1 MTEDPDIDAANAANI
16 IILEPDEDSRIAII
30 AQLEAMG
37 HKVHSVHDQKQA
49 ESFPEE
55 FCPDVILCYF
65 QTRSIYGQQTLR
77 IWVNMWPDVTVVA
90 LAEEP
95 STQNAVEAMRQGA
108 IDYLSKPI
116 DSEVLKLAVSRALE
130 RSRLLTEN
138 KNYQEQLELANR
150 RLTRHLSEL
159 QLDQQAGRSVQL
171 SMLPPSPMVVGPYR
185 LTHHIAPS
193 LLLSGDFVDYFHIN
207 NNYLLFYIADVSGHG
222 AGSAFVTVLLKNF
235 SRRFRREHGLYMLD
249 NPSEALNWLNTKLL
263 EYKLSRHVALFLGV
277 IDISSR
283 QLRYA
288 NAGQFPNPVL
298 ASPEGC
304 QILELP
310 GPPLGLFE
318 SPKYDFGH
326 IDLPESFV
334 LTMFTDGVLEI
345 MQDERLSKKEQRLA
359 AMTKQMPS
367 SIDEIWKIL
376 GVEATMSSQSTEGGF
391 PDDVCCFLLT
401 DVAAGA
407 R

>member
-1 MTEDPDIDAANAANI
+1 MTEDQNIDVADIV
-16 IILEPDEDSRIAII
+16 ILEPDDDSRIKIV

-37 HKVHSVHDQKQA
+37 HKVHSVQNQEQA
-49 ESFPEE
+49 ESLPKELH
-55 FCPDVILCYF
+55 PGVIFCYF
-65 QTRSIYGQQTLR
+65 QTHNIYNQQILR
-77 IWVNMWPDVTVVA
+77 MWTDMWPDVTVVA

-95 STQNAVEAMRQGA
+95 STQDAVEAMRQGA

-116 DSEVLKLAVSRALE
+116 DQEVLKLAVSRALE
-130 RSRLLTEN
+130 RSRLLAQN
-138 KNYQEQLELANR
+138 QHYQEQLELANR
-150 RLTRHLSEL
+150 HLKKHLSEL
-159 QLDQQAGRSVQL
+159 QIDQQAGRSVQL

-185 LTHHIAPS
+185 LTHQIAPS

-207 NNYLLFYIADVSGHG
+207 NNYLLFYLADVSGHG

-235 SRRFRREHGLYMLD
+235 SRRFRREHGFYMLD
-249 NPSEALNWLNTKLL
+249 NPSEALNWLNSRLL
-263 EYKLSRHVALFLGV
+263 EYNLSRHVALFLGV

-298 ASPEGC
+298 ASPEDC
-304 QILELP
+304 KILELP

-318 SPKYDFGH
+318 NPQYDFGH
-326 IDLPESFV
+326 VDLPESFV
-334 LTMFTDGVLEI
+334 LAMFTDGVLEI
-345 MQDERLSKKEQRLA
+345 MQDERLSEKEQRLV

-367 SIDEIWKIL
+367 NIDDIWKIL
-376 GVEATMSSQSTEGGF
+376 GVDAAMSSRSAEDGF

-401 DVAAGA
+401 NVTAGA
-407 R
+407 Q